1 MTQEDRTSAPA
12 QKRTSPAAMLA
23 MSKALAKV
31 ARETNDAN
39 LKKQAAELNAAASRR
54 RETVT

>member
-1 MTQEDRTSAPA
+1 MTQEDRTSAPT

-23 MSKALAKV
+23 MSKALAKI
-31 ARETNDAN
+31 AWQTNDAN

-54 RETVT
+54 RATGT